1 MAGLGGYGGGASGV
15 GEDHRKGCLAHSG
28 AGGKSCQLSQ
38 GRRGCGCVLRLGEE
52 ETMSESQAVH
62 WFPTSFL
69 RLVFTKNSIQRGR
82 KTFYVSSPQSV
93 VETLT
98 VAR

>member
-1 MAGLGGYGGGASGV
+1 MSGV

-38 GRRGCGCVLRLGEE
+38 GRRGCGCILRLGEE

-82 KTFYVSSPQSV
+82 KTFMYPVLRVWWRP
-93 VETLT
+93 
-98 VAR
+98 